1 MEEIKRRH
9 LVVNGLID
17 GSCFTHYKATTIES
31 IYLQLRKIL
40 ELIALASLVA
50 NKDHYARQQQ
60 KFESHWHAARI
71 LRDLAEINPQF
82 YPTPGKQIRDEKST
96 AVIAVDSIKEGFLT
110 QNDFVELYESCGK
123 ILHADNPYGGVT
135 DLSAY
140 ERQAPIWSGKI
151 KTLLNH
157 HQIQLVDSEDQ
168 VWCIMHAEHDERV
181 HAYVMERVDR
191 PRDDP
196 M

>member
-1 MEEIKRRH
+1 MRDNSKSLKVIGTRLEFFAILPR
-9 LVVNGLID
+9 LIR
-17 GSCFTHYKATTIES
+17 SFIQHPASKSETRS
-31 IYLQLRKIL
+31 RLQ
-40 ELIALASLVA
+40 S
-50 NKDHYARQQQ
+50 
-60 KFESHWHAARI
+60 
-71 LRDLAEINPQF
+71 
-82 YPTPGKQIRDEKST
+82 KQST
-96 AVIAVDSIKEGFLT
+96 ASKGFLT

-123 ILHADNPYGGVT
+123 VLHADNPYGEVT

-151 KTLLNH
+151 KTFLNH

-168 VWCIMHAEHDERV
+168 VWCIMHAEHDGRV
-181 HAYVMERVDR
+181 HAYVMERVER